1 MRAAQVIVPLSTWK
15 LEMDT
20 IRSSSKSRSEPRMAG
35 HRLKR
40 FFDSP
45 ASLNL
50 MYVPALLLFT
60 VFIFYPITQGIK
72 ISFTNWNGYS
82 PHYSYVGLENYR
94 YMFTDMRTYKVI
106 INTLIY
112 GLGSTLFQNILG
124 LAYAMLL
131 NAKLKGRGI
140 VRTIVYFPVIVAPI
154 IMGYVWYFVFQY
166 DGGALNDI
174 MLALGKEPVDWLG
187 NGPRAVWLITLVNTF
202 QYMGVAMVVYLAG
215 LQAIPKEYLEAAEV
229 DGASGFY
236 KFFHITLPLLMPAV
250 TISIVLN
257 IIEGLKLFD
266 VIISMTN
273 GGPGY
278 ASHSLSTMMSDLFF
292 AGQDAGF
299 AAALG
304 NLMFVIISLFGIS
317 SLKVLRRK
325 EVDL

>member
-1 MRAAQVIVPLSTWK
+1 MIKKDVRQRSMLSENET
-15 LEMDT
+15 
-20 IRSSSKSRSEPRMAG
+20 RSISARRSPIQ
-35 HRLKR
+35 R
-40 FFDSP
+40 FLDSP

-50 MYVPALLLFT
+50 MYLPALLLFAL
-60 VFIFYPITQGIK
+60 FIYYPVTQGIN

-82 PHYSYVGLENYR
+82 PHYSYVGLEKYR
-94 YMFTDMRTYKVI
+94 YMLTDRRTFQVI
-106 INTLIY
+106 VNTLIY
-112 GLGSTLFQNILG
+112 GLGSTLFQNIFG
-124 LAYAMLL
+124 LAYALFL
-131 NAKLKGRGI
+131 NSKIKGKSI
-140 VRTIVYFPVIVAPI
+140 VRTVVYFPAIIAPL

-174 MLALGKEPVDWLG
+174 LLLFGKAPVDWLG

-202 QYMGVAMVVYLAG
+202 QWMGVAMVVYLAG
-215 LQAIPKEYLEAAEV
+215 LQAIPKDLLEAAEV
-229 DGASGFY
+229 DGASGVY
-236 KFFHITLPLLMPAV
+236 KFFHVTVPLLMPAI

-304 NLMFVIISLFGIS
+304 NLMFVIITILGVS
-317 SLKVLRRK
+317 SLGILRRR

>member
-1 MRAAQVIVPLSTWK
+1 MDIVRP
-15 LEMDT
+15 
-20 IRSSSKSRSEPRMAG
+20 SENNIDKVRG
-35 HRLKR
+35 NRLKK

-45 ASLNL
+45 VSLNL
-50 MYVPALLLFT
+50 MYVPALLLFS
-60 VFIFYPITQGIK
+60 VFIYYPLIQGVK
-72 ISFTNWNGYS
+72 FSFTNWNGYS
-82 PHYSYVGLENYR
+82 PHYSFVGLENYL

-131 NAKLKGRGI
+131 NTNLKGRGI
-140 VRTIVYFPVIVAPI
+140 VRTIVYFPVIVAPL
-154 IMGYVWYFVFQY
+154 IMGYVAYFIFQY

-174 MLALGKEPVDWLG
+174 LLALGKEFTDWLG

-202 QYMGVAMVVYLAG
+202 QYMGVSMVIYLAG
-215 LQAIPKEYLEAAEV
+215 LQAIPKEYLEAAEI

-236 KFFHITLPLLMPAV
+236 KFIHITLPLLMPAITV
-250 TISIVLN
+250 SIVLN

-266 VIISMTN
+266 VIISLTN

-292 AGQDAGF
+292 AGQNAGF

-304 NLMFVIISLFGIS
+304 NLMFVIISFFGIT
-317 SLKVLRRK
+317 SLRFLRRR

>member
-1 MRAAQVIVPLSTWK
+1 
-15 LEMDT
+15 MDKGRT
-20 IRSSSKSRSEPRMAG
+20 MG
-35 HRLKR
+35 NQLKR

-45 ASLNL
+45 VYLNL
-50 MYVPALLLFT
+50 MYIPALLLFGI
-60 VFIFYPITQGIK
+60 FIYYPVIQGIQ

-82 PHYSYVGLENYR
+82 PHYSFVGFENYQ

-106 INTLIY
+106 LNTLIY

-124 LAYAMLL
+124 LAYAVFL
-131 NAKLKGRGI
+131 NTNLKGRGI

-154 IMGYVWYFVFQY
+154 IMGYVFYFIFQY

-174 MLALGKEPVDWLG
+174 LLALGKERIDWLG

-202 QYMGVAMVVYLAG
+202 QYMGVSMVIYLAG
-215 LQAIPKEYLEAAEV
+215 LQAIPKEYLEAAEI

-236 KFFHITLPLLMPAV
+236 KFFHITLPLLMPAITV
-250 TISIVLN
+250 SIVLN

-292 AGQDAGF
+292 AGQNAGF
-299 AAALG
+299 ASALG
-304 NLMFVIISLFGIS
+304 NLMFVIISFFGIS
-317 SLKVLRRK
+317 SLRFLRRK